1 MRTEYYMGIDV
12 GSYTTKTV
20 IIDQNQ
26 NILGTA
32 CERTGFHPGKS
43 ADICIKSALRQTD
56 VTMPAITGCI
66 STGYGRDNIRFS
78 DQSITEITCHAMA
91 AGFYYP
97 QYMTVLDIGGQDNKI
112 IHVDDAG
119 RCLDFKMNRK
129 CASGTGVFIEEM
141 AHRLN
146 MSAFELQEMAW
157 ASEKE
162 IHIGSFCTVFSATEV
177 LERIN
182 QGENIQDLAKAIF
195 RSVVLR
201 TLQMDELNENLVLS
215 GGVAKFFPIIK
226 SIFETCLARPVAVIP
241 DSNLGGALGAALIS
255 LQKANGH

>member
-1 MRTEYYMGIDV
+1 MRTQYHMGIDV
-12 GSYTTKTV
+12 GSYMTKTV
-20 IIDQNQ
+20 IINQ
-26 NILGTA
+26 NRQILGTA
-32 CERTGFHPGKS
+32 CERTGFHPRKS
-43 ADICIKSALRQTD
+43 ADICVDSASRKAKIAMT
-56 VTMPAITGCI
+56 AITGCI
-66 STGYGRDNIRFS
+66 STGYGRDNIRFA

-97 QYMTVLDIGGQDNKI
+97 QHITVLDIGGQDNKI
-112 IHVDDAG
+112 IHVDDMG

-146 MSAFELQEMAW
+146 MNAFELEEMAW

-182 QGENIQDLAKAIF
+182 QGEKIQDLAKAIF

-201 TLQMDELNENLVLS
+201 TLQMDQLNGNLVLS
-215 GGVAKFFPIIK
+215 GGVARFFPIIK
-226 SIFETCLARPVAVIP
+226 TIFETCLGRPVAIIP

-255 LQKANGH
+255 LQKS